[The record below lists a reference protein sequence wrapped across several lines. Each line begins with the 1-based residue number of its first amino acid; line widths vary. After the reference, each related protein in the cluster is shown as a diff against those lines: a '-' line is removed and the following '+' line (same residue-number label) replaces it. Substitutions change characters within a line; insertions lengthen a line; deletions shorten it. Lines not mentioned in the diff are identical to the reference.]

1 VVLSDP
7 KMASQVDPLI
17 GLTLGNFR
25 ITSVL
30 GQGAMGAVYAAQHVS
45 LPSRAA
51 VKVLLAEFARDQASV
66 DRFLREAQT
75 ASSINDPHIVRIF
88 DAGRLPDGR
97 PYLLMDLL
105 EGHTLDEVLEAGPL
119 DLRRGLE
126 ILRQIAS
133 AVAVV
138 HEHGIL
144 HRDLKPSNVH
154 LGQSRGVEI
163 AKVLDFGLART
174 HGLDQGV
181 TTAGT
186 ILGTPLY
193 MSPEQADAR
202 TVGPEADVYAL
213 GCIAHAVLTGQPP
226 FLGDSVVT
234 VMHKHLA
241 EAPPDVRS
249 LRHGLP
255 LALGQLVTRCLAKP
269 PGDRPTAKDVVAGLE
284 TVQKELDRSGTEAT
298 LIGPVSPAASTLV
311 DSSARTV
318 VASSQ
323 GAVAVS
329 SAQLPVTQAAPTPKD
344 PAVATHAAVA
354 ETLQSAARPP
364 ARSALLP
371 VLAGIGVVGAALL
384 GVAYSRSHDSR
395 TESPAPAASA
405 SAPLAI
411 SDEKNPFSI
420 ADTAVVE
427 AGRAIWV
434 ARCAQ
439 CHGVRGDGAGSDT
452 PKDVHPKAFC
462 DVVLPPGTLDVYYF
476 GIIRHGVERG
486 DRVAMPS
493 FDQKLGLK
501 ETWQVV
507 TYINTLRPK
516 VHKVDVAQEI
526 TTGPPPDS
534 DEAKTRGSTLFYTL
548 CSTCHGEDGKGDG
561 AAASLFPTPPP
572 DLKDDAWNPRT
583 LEAGD
588 DDVAHVFRIMT
599 TGSGE
604 YMGSFSSV
612 APADR
617 WAIARYVVGLRP
629 RHAPASAP
637 APKGSTHKG
646 H

>member
-1 VVLSDP
+1 
-7 KMASQVDPLI
+7 MASQEDPLI

-51 VKVLLAEFARDQASV
+51 VKVLLSEFSRDQAAV
-66 DRFLREAQT
+66 DRFLREAHT

-105 EGHTLDEVLEAGPL
+105 EGHTLDEALQAGPF
-119 DLRRGLE
+119 DLRRGIE

-138 HEHGIL
+138 HDHGIL

-154 LGQSRGVEI
+154 LGRSRGVEV

-193 MSPEQADAR
+193 MSPEQANAKP
-202 TVGPEADVYAL
+202 VGPESDVYSF
-213 GCIAHAVLTGQPP
+213 GCIAHEVLSGQPP

-234 VMHKHLA
+234 VMHKHLT
-241 EAPPDVRS
+241 EAPADVRS

-255 LALGQLVTRCLAKP
+255 LALSQLVTRCLAKP
-269 PGDRPTAKDVVAGLE
+269 PAERPTAKEVVSGLDAI
-284 TVQKELDRSGTEAT
+284 QKELDRSGLDAT
-298 LIGPVSPAASTLV
+298 LAGPPATSPLATTQLAPSQSALAGSAAAGPATQ
-311 DSSARTV
+311 TV
-318 VASSQ
+318 PTVRDPAVGSHV
-323 GAVAVS
+323 AVAGTLPSAAARSRSVLVPVIAGVCVLGAAAAGSVYFRAHDSHAPASVAPTS
-329 SAQLPVTQAAPTPKD
+329 SAQP
-344 PAVATHAAVA
+344 
-354 ETLQSAARPP
+354 S
-364 ARSALLP
+364 
-371 VLAGIGVVGAALL
+371 
-384 GVAYSRSHDSR
+384 
-395 TESPAPAASA
+395 
-405 SAPLAI
+405 I
-411 SDEKNPFSI
+411 SDEKNPFSTS
-420 ADTAVVE
+420 DTAVVE
-427 AGRAIWV
+427 AGRAMWV
-434 ARCAQ
+434 AHCAQ
-439 CHGVRGDGAGSDT
+439 CHGVRGDGAGTDI
-452 PKDVHPKAFC
+452 PKGVHPKAFC

-486 DRVAMPS
+486 DHVAMPS
-493 FDQKLGLK
+493 FEQKLGVK

-516 VHKVDVAQEI
+516 VHKVDVDKEI
-526 TTGPPPDS
+526 TTGPAPDT
-534 DEAKTRGSTLFYTL
+534 DEAKARGATLFYTR

-583 LEAGD
+583 LKSGD

-599 TGSGE
+599 LGSGE

-612 APADR
+612 ATADR

-629 RHAPASAP
+629 AP
-637 APKGSTHKG
+637 APVPSASASSGKSAPRKKP
-646 H
+646 

>member
-1 VVLSDP
+1 
-7 KMASQVDPLI
+7 MASEEDPLI

-25 ITSVL
+25 IRSVL

-51 VKVLLAEFARDQASV
+51 VKVLLAEFSKDQAAV
-66 DRFLREAQT
+66 DRFLREAHN

-105 EGHTLDEVLEAGPL
+105 EGHTLDEVLLAGPL
-119 DLRRGLE
+119 ELRRGLE

-154 LGQSRGVEI
+154 LGQSRGLEV
-163 AKVLDFGLART
+163 AKVLDFGLARS
-174 HGLDQGV
+174 HGLEQGV

-193 MSPEQADAR
+193 MSPEQAAAKP
-202 TVGPEADVYAL
+202 VGPESDVYAL
-213 GCIAHAVLTGQPP
+213 GCIAHEVLSGDPP
-226 FLGDSVVT
+226 FVGESVVT
-234 VMHKHLA
+234 VMHKHMT
-241 EAPPDVRS
+241 EAPVDVRS

-255 LALGQLVTRCLAKP
+255 VALSQLITRCLAKAP
-269 PGDRPTAKDVVAGLE
+269 RDRPTAKEVVTALE
-284 TVQKELDRSGTEAT
+284 RIQKDLERSGTDAT
-298 LIGPVSPAASTLV
+298 LVGTPPTSALDATMAA
-311 DSSARTV
+311 
-318 VASSQ
+318 ASSQ
-323 GAVAVS
+323 GTPVPVTTGRGGAAASATQAPPTQKDPGIASHVAVAGTMS
-329 SAQLPVTQAAPTPKD
+329 SVAAP
-344 PAVATHAAVA
+344 
-354 ETLQSAARPP
+354 RP
-364 ARSALLP
+364 RSVLIP
-371 VLAGIGVVGAALL
+371 VLAGVAVLGAAGAGVVYLRA
-384 GVAYSRSHDSR
+384 RDSH
-395 TESPAPAASA
+395 AASA
-405 SAPLAI
+405 SVPSATASAQPAI
-411 SDEKNPFSI
+411 SEEKNPFAI
-420 ADTAVVE
+420 TDTATVE

-434 ARCAQ
+434 AKCAQ
-439 CHGVRGDGAGSDT
+439 CHGMRGDGAGSDI

-486 DRVAMPS
+486 DRIAMPA
-493 FDQKLGLK
+493 FAEKLGVK

-516 VHKVDVAQEI
+516 VHKVDLDQEI
-526 TTGPPPDS
+526 ATGPAADT
-534 DEAKTRGSTLFYTL
+534 DEARARGRALFYTR

-561 AAASLFPTPPP
+561 AAASYFPSPPP
-572 DLKDDAWNPRT
+572 DLKDDAWNDRT
-583 LEAGD
+583 LKKGD
-588 DDVAHVFRIMT
+588 DDLTHVFRIMT
-599 TGSGE
+599 LGSGE

-612 APADR
+612 ATADR
-617 WAIARYVVGLRP
+617 WAIARHVVGMR
-629 RHAPASAP
+629 APPPPSPSASAP
-637 APKGSTHKG
+637 AGKRPPHRA